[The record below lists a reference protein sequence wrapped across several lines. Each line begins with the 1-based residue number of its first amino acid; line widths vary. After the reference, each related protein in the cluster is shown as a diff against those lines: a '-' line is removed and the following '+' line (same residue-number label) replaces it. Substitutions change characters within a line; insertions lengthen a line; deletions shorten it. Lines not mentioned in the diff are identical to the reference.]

1 MFADQVEDAI
11 DERVAAEIAELAES
25 FFAAEVGITIGVTA
39 RTAQRTLS
47 GDFDGEHGGL
57 AGKNL
62 SPGAEYLA
70 GADAGTRL
78 DRGHRRLDARLNEHA
93 ALIVTGI

>member
-1 MFADQVEDAI
+1 MFADQVKDAI
-11 DERVAAEIAELAES
+11 DERVAAEITELAES
-25 FFAAEVGITIGVTA
+25 FFAAEVGVAIRVAT

-57 AGKNL
+57 AGENL
-62 SPGAEYLA
+62 SPSAEYLA

-78 DRGHRRLDARLNEHA
+78 DRGHRRLDARLSAHA